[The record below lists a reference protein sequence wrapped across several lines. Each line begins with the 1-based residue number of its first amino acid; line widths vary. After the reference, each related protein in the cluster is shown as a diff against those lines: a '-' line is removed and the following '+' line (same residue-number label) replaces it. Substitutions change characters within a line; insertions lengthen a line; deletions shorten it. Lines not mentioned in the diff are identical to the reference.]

1 LVLSPLTLTLHS
13 ASKFEKD
20 FILPRVGPGAPVA
33 IHTRLGRD
41 PSLKSNHI
49 DDDDDD
55 DDDIDDTENKSFF
68 SPKVSTTSES
78 DTFGLSSFDS
88 RQWAIVAQAG
98 RSDVEN
104 TDFLQFFAM
113 PWGWTDSGDDTDSDD
128 DDEQDNG
135 IATPSLDAPF
145 YLTSKLTLPPGCT
158 VEELAFYSDDGKS
171 ALSSGTDSG
180 TGKESRQKIGFL
192 VRRGERLE
200 LWLVTYDSLPWQAA
214 PIESLLLEPHCIET
228 TCCASAK
235 PLLAST
241 KSNEDSVND
250 DDMYDDENPSVLAQ
264 VRVITVLP
272 SGGGSPADLS
282 NTLLMLS
289 GSRGIGGV
297 SWTTE
302 GVTSLELFDLEEHQE
317 EEQEDD
323 EQEEGDEDE
332 EENGDEDHEDED
344 ED

>member
-1 LVLSPLTLTLHS
+1 
-13 ASKFEKD
+13 
-20 FILPRVGPGAPVA
+20 LPRVGPGAPVA

-41 PSLKSNHI
+41 PSLNSNSI

-55 DDDIDDTENKSFF
+55 DDDDVENSENKSLF
-68 SPKVSTTSES
+68 SPKVATTSES
-78 DTFGLSSFDS
+78 ETFGLSSFDS
-88 RQWAIVAQAG
+88 RQWSIVAQAG

-104 TDFLQFFAM
+104 TDLLQFFAM
-113 PWGWTDSGDDTDSDD
+113 PWGWKDPGDDTDTDD
-128 DDEQDNG
+128 DQEDNG
-135 IATPSLDAPF
+135 IATPSLEAPF

-158 VEELAFYSDDGKS
+158 VKELAFYSDDGKS

-192 VRRGERLE
+192 VLRGGRLE
-200 LWLVTYDSLPWQAA
+200 LWLVTYDNLPWQAV
-214 PIESLLLEPHCIET
+214 PVESLLLEPHCIET
-228 TCCASAK
+228 PCCASAK
-235 PLLAST
+235 LLLATT
-241 KSNEDSVND
+241 KSNEDSLND
-250 DDMYDDENPSVLAQ
+250 DDMYDDENPSVQAQ

-317 EEQEDD
+317 EELEEE
-323 EQEEGDEDE
+323 EQEEGDEEE
-332 EENGDEDHEDED
+332 EENGDDDEED
-344 ED
+344 